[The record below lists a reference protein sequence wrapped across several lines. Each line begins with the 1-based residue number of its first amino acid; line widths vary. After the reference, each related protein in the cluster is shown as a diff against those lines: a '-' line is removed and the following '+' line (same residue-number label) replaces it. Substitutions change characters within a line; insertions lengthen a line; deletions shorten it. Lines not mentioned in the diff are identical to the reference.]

1 MARNNTHKKRIG
13 KKIYAII
20 VDGETEVWYFQM
32 MKRHESL
39 LNIDIR
45 PELPKKK
52 KLADQYNSVIENK
65 NLGYDKIIWLLDMDT
80 ILKEDKQTK
89 KGQQSKLQELKRY
102 IKKLKKYSQVEV
114 LVNTPCLEFWHLLHF
129 KETSKYY
136 AQCES
141 AAKELRQYLPNYEKT
156 QRYYKQ
162 ANSDIY
168 QRLKPLQETAHN
180 NAKKLGRF
188 DFEYPQS
195 AKAEMYS
202 VLDILGII

>member
-1 MARNNTHKKRIG
+1 MARKKKHRNRIE

-32 MKRHESL
+32 MKRHEPL

-52 KLADQYNSVIENK
+52 KLGDQYNSVMENK
-65 NLGYDKIIWLLDMDT
+65 NLGYDKVIWLLDMDT

-89 KGQQSKLQELKRY
+89 KGQQSKLQELKKY
-102 IKKLKKYSQVEV
+102 IKRLKKYPQVEV
-114 LVNTPCLEFWHLLHF
+114 LVNVPCLEFWHLLHF

-136 AQCES
+136 SQCES
-141 AAKELRQYLPNYEKT
+141 ATKELKKYLPTYEKT

-162 ANSDIY
+162 VNNDIY
-168 QRLKPLQETAHN
+168 LRLKPLQVTANN

-188 DFEYPQS
+188 DFEHPQS
-195 AKAEMYS
+195 AKAEMNS
-202 VLDILGII
+202 VLEILGIA

>member
-1 MARNNTHKKRIG
+1 MARKKRHKNRTE

-20 VDGETEVWYFQM
+20 VDGETEIWYFQM
-32 MKRHESL
+32 MKSHESL

-52 KLADQYNSVIENK
+52 KLEDQYYSVIENK
-65 NLGYDKIIWLLDMDT
+65 NLGYDKVIWLLDMDT

-89 KGQQSKLQELKRY
+89 KGQQSKLQEFKGYVKR
-102 IKKLKKYSQVEV
+102 LKKYPQVEV

-136 AQCES
+136 AQCEN
-141 AAKELRQYLPNYEKT
+141 AAKELKKHLPIYEKT

-162 ANSDIY
+162 ANKDIY
-168 QRLKPLQETAHN
+168 LQLKPLQKIAHN
-180 NAKKLGRF
+180 NAQQLGRF

-195 AKAEMYS
+195 AKAEMYKIF
-202 VLDILGII
+202 DILNIT